1 LQQCPEPTLALLD
14 SRGSAGLTCRLNQR
28 GSAARSD
35 PGGTIRDNN
44 ARALN
49 FWTHEASVEFD
60 RALALDARNDEAR
73 AGLGTA
79 LLLKGR
85 IAEAMPDFDRALE
98 IDPANTIALFGR
110 AAGLLVTGQVDRA
123 IVALDNYLA
132 RDKNNAVVYGLHG
145 HAVLV
150 KGDVDKAIADFDHAL
165 ALQPGSAD
173 ALTGRG
179 LAWLKKRDYDRAL
192 EDLNRAIETGASI
205 ASYSARASVY
215 EAQGK
220 GDLAMADLHKA
231 AELKPK
237 SVFDAI
243 SQANA
248 RQRAQ
253 QLGKRLPCGSAGA
266 STNNT
271 CL

>member
-1 LQQCPEPTLALLD
+1 
-14 SRGSAGLTCRLNQR
+14 
-28 GSAARSD
+28 
-35 PGGTIRDNN
+35 
-44 ARALN
+44 
-49 FWTHEASVEFD
+49 
-60 RALALDARNDEAR
+60 
-73 AGLGTA
+73 
-79 LLLKGR
+79 
-85 IAEAMPDFDRALE
+85 
-98 IDPANTIALFGR
+98 LFGR